1 MCNSIS
7 KLYATILDERV
18 HTWAES
24 YNIRAEGQAGFRR
37 GRGTIDNVF
46 ILKTLLDQRHHTSK
60 THSRRKTPKLY
71 TCFVDF
77 KKAFDTVPRVILWE
91 VLKKAGVGPRM
102 LTALQSM
109 YNMDKACVRTANG
122 LTQPFPCTIGVKQGC
137 PLSPNLF
144 GLFLDGLEG
153 LLKEVPGADAPS
165 LAGLVVPLLLYADDL
180 VLISTTQS
188 GLQRLMDRLER
199 FCEDRRL
206 TVNIE
211 KTKTLVFGARKRL
224 KTPIT
229 LKGMPIEQVESFK
242 YLGLIFHQN
251 CSFKL
256 AIDTLLASALKATF
270 GLHRQ
275 CANLRTID
283 PRLKCQLFDALVYP
297 ILSYGCEIWGSN
309 SLYGEDLE
317 RWHRQ
322 FMRQVLGLPSH
333 SPSSMLYG
341 ELGRMPLRHRWYKQ
355 TLRFWNRLLCAE
367 PSDLLWSAFCEESR
381 IAREVV
387 GSGSTHHD
395 IWSCHVEKM
404 VVENA
409 PSEPIS
415 VYEKIHINEYSKGFF
430 RSFRS
435 KAMCD
440 TSTMGFYYKT
450 FKQKH
455 EFSPYLSM
463 VKNRHF
469 RHILTRFRC
478 GSHWLEI
485 SQGRYSNTPRDK
497 RCCPN
502 CTSIVEDEQHFL
514 LECPM
519 YNDLRQRFSSVF
531 REDCRTLMDVFR
543 PDQDF
548 TKLARFMTI
557 CRERRVQLN
566 RRSN

>member
-1 MCNSIS
+1 
-7 KLYATILDERV
+7 
-18 HTWAES
+18 
-24 YNIRAEGQAGFRR
+24 
-37 GRGTIDNVF
+37 
-46 ILKTLLDQRHHTSK
+46 
-60 THSRRKTPKLY
+60 
-71 TCFVDF
+71 
-77 KKAFDTVPRVILWE
+77 
-91 VLKKAGVGPRM
+91 
-102 LTALQSM
+102 
-109 YNMDKACVRTANG
+109 
-122 LTQPFPCTIGVKQGC
+122 
-137 PLSPNLF
+137 LSPNLF

-153 LLKEVPGADAPS
+153 LLKEVPGADAPP

-256 AIDTLLASALKATF
+256 AIDTLLASARKATF

-275 CANLRTID
+275 CANLRIIN

-367 PSDLLWSAFCEESR
+367 PSDLLWSAFCEGSR

-415 VYEKIHINEYSKGFF
+415 VYEKIDINEYSKGFF

-440 TSTMGFYYKT
+440 TSTMGSLY
-450 FKQKH
+450 
-455 EFSPYLSM
+455 
-463 VKNRHF
+463 
-469 RHILTRFRC
+469 
-478 GSHWLEI
+478 
-485 SQGRYSNTPRDK
+485 
-497 RCCPN
+497 
-502 CTSIVEDEQHFL
+502 
-514 LECPM
+514 
-519 YNDLRQRFSSVF
+519 
-531 REDCRTLMDVFR
+531 
-543 PDQDF
+543 
-548 TKLARFMTI
+548 
-557 CRERRVQLN
+557 
-566 RRSN
+566 